1 MNPHDELSDVA
12 APTLIERAFEMAE
25 SGLCR
30 NMAELERRL
39 KNEGY
44 SQVYEHLSGSSL
56 RVQLRHRMEAS
67 RK

>member
-1 MNPHDELSDVA
+1 MCSDVA
-12 APTLIERAFEMAE
+12 APTLIERAFALAD

-30 NMAELERRL
+30 NMAELERKL

-44 SQVYEHLSGSSL
+44 SQVYEHLSGASV
-56 RVQLRHRMEAS
+56 RVQLRNRMEAS